1 MKLNLML
8 KNFIDLN
15 EFEKEFVLKYR
26 NDKNINKFMKNKNIT
41 HEEHL
46 NFLSDLKTNINKKY
60 FLVYENEQIIGV
72 IDFVNI
78 ALNSCEFGLYGIK
91 KGVGNLLME
100 EIKNYAFNVLKVQNL
115 NACVFKENTKALNLY
130 LKHGFNIINENDEF
144 YFVKFKQS

>member
-1 MKLNLML
+1 MIIF
-8 KNFIDLN
+8 KNFINLTKD
-15 EFEKEFVLKYR
+15 EKKEIFHIR
-26 NDKNINKFMKNKNIT
+26 NSPDISKFMKTKNINYK
-41 HEEHL
+41 EHL
-46 NFLSDLKTNINKKY
+46 IFLKNLKKTSDKKY
-60 FLVYENEQIIGV
+60 FLLIKNNENLGV
-72 IDFVNI
+72 IYFTNI

-100 EIKNYAFNVLKVQNL
+100 EITNYAFNVLKVQNL